1 MGNMDHRA
9 KTIKIL
15 FIVLQIGMGGLFIIA
30 GTLKI
35 LDPSNFLNAIETFQ
49 LLPYPLA
56 YISAY
61 LLPWMEIVCGLAL
74 ILNKG
79 QQIALII
86 LTALIAVFIIALAL
100 SWGRGLDIVCGCFGK
115 PGSLKTNYPLLL
127 TRNFAILA
135 ALILILIRNKKIVS
149 R

>member
-1 MGNMDHRA
+1 MDHRA
-9 KTIKIL
+9 KIIKIL
-15 FIVLQIGMGGLFIIA
+15 FIVLQIGMGSLFIIA

-35 LDPSNFLNAIETFQ
+35 HDPSTFLTVIETFQ

-61 LLPWMEIVCGLAL
+61 LLPWMEIICGLAL

-79 QQIALII
+79 QQSALII
-86 LTALIAVFIIALAL
+86 LTALITIFIIALAL

-115 PGSLKTNYPLLL
+115 AGSLKTNYLLLL

-135 ALILILIRNKKIVS
+135 TLILILIRNKKIVS